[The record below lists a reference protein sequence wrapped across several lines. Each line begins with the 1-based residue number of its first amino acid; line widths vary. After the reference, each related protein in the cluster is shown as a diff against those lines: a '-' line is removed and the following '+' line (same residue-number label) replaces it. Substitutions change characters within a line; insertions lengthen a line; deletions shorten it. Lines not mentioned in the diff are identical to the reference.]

1 MMDMNRLASVANIK
15 VVGVGGGGGNAVNR
29 MVSAGLSGVEF
40 ISINTDAQA
49 LELSQAEQRI
59 QIGQKVTRG
68 LGAGGNPSVGLKAA
82 DESRDDIAAALEG
95 ADMVFITCGMGGG
108 SGTGAAP
115 IVAEIAR
122 QYGALTVGVVT
133 RPFTFEGRR
142 RASQAEEGINAFK
155 ERVDTLIVIP
165 NDRLLHVVEK
175 RTSIQEA
182 FRVADDLLRQGV
194 QGISD
199 IITIPGL
206 INVDFADI
214 KTIMSGAG
222 SALMGIGHATGDGRA
237 VMASKSAISSPLLEA
252 SIEGASGIIFNV
264 TGGSDLTLFE
274 VNEAAE
280 VIYGVAS
287 PDANIIFGAVIDE
300 RLQGEIKITAIATGF
315 KDQKHPLNNRQAEKS
330 RPAMSPPPAPRPAA
344 PPPAPPSYSHQPQM
358 APSAQAAP
366 QISPQMHP
374 GNGSAPAPAVPQQ
387 PMVSQQPPVAAA
399 PTPVAAAP
407 VPAQPVAPVAP
418 APAQVPPQSQTP
430 VTPPPAPTP
439 PPVTPVQAAPA
450 PAPLSP
456 PQGPPPEQLEL
467 PPFLQPR
474 R

>member
-1 MMDMNRLASVANIK
+1 MDMNRMSSVANIK

-29 MVSAGLSGVEF
+29 MVSAGLNGVEF

-82 DESRDDIAAALEG
+82 GESRDDIAAAIEG

-115 IVAEIAR
+115 IVAEIAK
-122 QYGALTVGVVT
+122 QNGALTVGVVT

-142 RASQAEEGINAFK
+142 RANQAEEGINAFK
-155 ERVDTLIVIP
+155 DQVDTLIVIP

-182 FRVADDLLRQGV
+182 FRVADDVLRQGV

-214 KTIMSGAG
+214 KTIMAHAG
-222 SALMGIGHATGDGRA
+222 SALMGIGYASGDGRA
-237 VMASKSAISSPLLEA
+237 VTASKAAISSPLLEA

-287 PDANIIFGAVIDE
+287 PDANIIFGSVIDE
-300 RLQGEIKITAIATGF
+300 RLQGEIKITVIATGF
-315 KDQKHPLNNRQAEKS
+315 KDQKHPLNRQADKS
-330 RPAMSPPPAPRPAA
+330 RAMTPPAPARPAA
-344 PPPAPPSYSHQPQM
+344 PPAQPTYTPPPQ
-358 APSAQAAP
+358 QTYAAP
-366 QISPQMHP
+366 ANQHMAP
-374 GNGSAPAPAVPQQ
+374 GNGSAPP
-387 PMVSQQPPVAAA
+387 AAA
-399 PTPVAAAP
+399 PIQQVAP
-407 VPAQPVAPVAP
+407 VHQAPPPVQQAPVAPVQQPATVAP
-418 APAQVPPQSQTP
+418 IQQQVP
-430 VTPPPAPTP
+430 VTPPPAAPPPTP
-439 PPVTPVQAAPA
+439 PVQQAAP
-450 PAPLSP
+450 PAAVT
-456 PQGPPPEQLEL
+456 PQAPPPDQIEL

>member
-1 MMDMNRLASVANIK
+1 MDGMNALASVANIK

-29 MVSAGLSGVEF
+29 MVSAGLNGVEF
-40 ISINTDAQA
+40 IAVNTDAQA
-49 LELSQAEQRI
+49 LEMSQAEHKI
-59 QIGQKVTRG
+59 QIGQKSTRG
-68 LGAGGNPSVGLKAA
+68 LGAGGNPSVGQKAA
-82 DESRDDIAAALEG
+82 EESRDDIAAALED

-122 QYGALTVGVVT
+122 EKGALTIGVVT

-142 RASQAEEGINAFK
+142 RWNQAEEGIAAFRG
-155 ERVDTLIVIP
+155 EVDTLIVIP

-182 FRVADDLLRQGV
+182 FRVADDVLRQGV

-214 KTIMSGAG
+214 KSIMAGAG
-222 SALMGIGHATGDGRA
+222 SALMGIGQCSGEGRA
-237 VMASKSAISSPLLEA
+237 TAASKMAISSPLLEG
-252 SIEGASGIIFNV
+252 SIEGANGIIFNV

-287 PDANIIFGAVIDE
+287 PDANIIFGSVIDE
-300 RLQGEIKITAIATGF
+300 RLQGEIKITVIATGF
-315 KDQKHPLNNRQAEKS
+315 KDQKSPMNRPQEQVRNRPVAPAA
-330 RPAMSPPPAPRPAA
+330 RPATPPPVNYAASGSNSQVAPPVAAPAPQAIAPVTPVQQA
-344 PPPAPPSYSHQPQM
+344 PPPQ
-358 APSAQAAP
+358 
-366 QISPQMHP
+366 
-374 GNGSAPAPAVPQQ
+374 APAPIQHMQPVAVPQQ
-387 PMVSQQPPVAAA
+387 QPVPQQQQVAQVIQPAAAMVPPPV
-399 PTPVAAAP
+399 
-407 VPAQPVAPVAP
+407 Q
-418 APAQVPPQSQTP
+418 Q
-430 VTPPPAPTP
+430 APTP
-439 PPVTPVQAAPA
+439 PPVAPVPA
-450 PAPLSP
+450 PMMPSHP
-456 PQGPPPEQLEL
+456 PDQLEL

>member
-1 MMDMNRLASVANIK
+1 MDFMNRLATVANIK

-40 ISINTDAQA
+40 ISVNTDVQA
-49 LELSQAEQRI
+49 LEMSQAERKI
-59 QIGQKVTRG
+59 QIGQKATRG
-68 LGAGGNPSVGLKAA
+68 LGAGGNPTMGQKAA
-82 DESRDDIAAALEG
+82 EESREEIAAALEG

-108 SGTGAAP
+108 SGTGGAP

-122 QYGALTVGVVT
+122 QQGALTIGVVT

-142 RASQAEEGINAFK
+142 RWNQAEEGIASFRG
-155 ERVDTLIVIP
+155 EVDTLIVIP

-182 FRVADDLLRQGV
+182 FRVADDVLRQGV

-214 KTIMSGAG
+214 KAVMASAG
-222 SALMGIGHATGDGRA
+222 SALMGIGFASGEGRA
-237 VMASKSAISSPLLEA
+237 AQASKTAISSPLLEG

-300 RLQGEIKITAIATGF
+300 RLQGEIKITVIATGF
-315 KDQKHPLNNRQAEKS
+315 KDQKSPINRQA
-330 RPAMSPPPAPRPAA
+330 AQQTRPAA
-344 PPPAPPSYSHQPQM
+344 PP
-358 APSAQAAP
+358 AAP
-366 QISPQMHP
+366 IQ
-374 GNGSAPAPAVPQQ
+374 PASTPVQQSYQPAVPAPGGNGTPTPQPQVAPVQQAPVQPPAPVQAPPPAQPPAAPVQQ
-387 PMVSQQPPVAAA
+387 PVAQPVQQAPVQPPPPVAPPPVAA
-399 PTPVAAAP
+399 PSP
-407 VPAQPVAPVAP
+407 PVAPP
-418 APAQVPPQSQTP
+418 APVQKS
-430 VTPPPAPTP
+430 PPPD
-439 PPVTPVQAAPA
+439 
-450 PAPLSP
+450 
-456 PQGPPPEQLEL
+456 QLEL

>member
-1 MMDMNRLASVANIK
+1 MDAMNRLSSVANIK

-29 MVSAGLSGVEF
+29 MVSAGLNGVEF
-40 ISINTDAQA
+40 IAINTDAQA
-49 LELSQAEQRI
+49 LELSQAEYKI
-59 QIGQKVTRG
+59 QVGQKVTRG
-68 LGAGGNPSVGLKAA
+68 LGAGGNPVVGQKAA
-82 DESRDDIAAALEG
+82 DESRDEVAAALEG

-108 SGTGAAP
+108 SGTGGAP

-122 QYGALTVGVVT
+122 QQGALTVGVVT

-142 RASQAEEGINAFK
+142 RWSQAEEGIKSFR
-155 ERVDTLIVIP
+155 EQVDTLIVIP
-165 NDRLLHVVEK
+165 NDRLLTVVEK

-182 FRVADDLLRQGV
+182 FQVADDVLRQGV

-214 KTIMSGAG
+214 KAVMASAG
-222 SALMGIGHATGDGRA
+222 SALMGIGHASGEGRA
-237 VMASKSAISSPLLEA
+237 AAASKAAIASPLLEA
-252 SIEGASGIIFNV
+252 SIEGANGIIFNV

-300 RLQGEIKITAIATGF
+300 RLHGELKITVIATGF
-315 KDQKHPLNNRQAEKS
+315 KDQKHPLNRQAEKA
-330 RPAMSPPPAPRPAA
+330 RPAPTPQPRPNPPAASYT
-344 PPPAPPSYSHQPQM
+344 PPPAPPVQPPAPPA
-358 APSAQAAP
+358 APSPSNGTAPAPVAQPPQPAAP
-366 QISPQMHP
+366 PAPVQ
-374 GNGSAPAPAVPQQ
+374 APAPAPQAA
-387 PMVSQQPPVAAA
+387 PPVQQAPPPVAA
-399 PTPVAAAP
+399 
-407 VPAQPVAPVAP
+407 
-418 APAQVPPQSQTP
+418 
-430 VTPPPAPTP
+430 PPP
-439 PPVTPVQAAPA
+439 PVQAAPA
-450 PAPLSP
+450 PPPVQPPAAPPAPAAP
-456 PQGPPPEQLEL
+456 PNNNPPPDQLEL

>member
-1 MMDMNRLASVANIK
+1 MNRSAAVANIK

-29 MVSAGLSGVEF
+29 MVSSGLSGVEF
-40 ISINTDAQA
+40 ISVNTDAQA

-59 QIGQKVTRG
+59 QIGTKVTRG
-68 LGAGGNPSVGLKAA
+68 LGAGGNPTVGSKAA

-115 IVAEIAR
+115 IVAEIAK
-122 QYGALTVGVVT
+122 QQGALTVGVVT

-142 RASQAEEGINAFK
+142 RWTQAEEGINAFR

-182 FRVADDLLRQGV
+182 FRVADDVLRQGV

-214 KTIMSGAG
+214 KAVMAGAG
-222 SALMGIGHATGDGRA
+222 SALMGIGHASGDGRA
-237 VMASKSAISSPLLEA
+237 ATASKSAISSPLLEA

-300 RLQGEIKITAIATGF
+300 RLQGEIKITVLATGF
-315 KDQKHPLNNRQAEKS
+315 KDQKHPLNRQAE
-330 RPAMSPPPAPRPAA
+330 RARQMTPPPAPAPRPAA
-344 PPPAPPSYSHQPQM
+344 PPPAQSNYSQQSYPQQSY
-358 APSAQAAP
+358 PQAAIQP
-366 QISPQMHP
+366 AVP
-374 GNGSAPAPAVPQQ
+374 GNGAVAPQPVVQQPVAPPPQPAPQPVVQQPVAPPPQPVVQQPVAPPPVVPAPQPAMVVPQTQ
-387 PMVSQQPPVAAA
+387 TPITPPAS
-399 PTPVAAAP
+399 PPPAAP
-407 VPAQPVAPVAP
+407 VPQ
-418 APAQVPPQSQTP
+418 
-430 VTPPPAPTP
+430 PPAPTP
-439 PPVTPVQAAPA
+439 INNN
-450 PAPLSP
+450 
-456 PQGPPPEQLEL
+456 PPPEQLEL

>member
-1 MMDMNRLASVANIK
+1 MEAEMNRLASVANIK

-29 MVSAGLSGVEF
+29 MVSAGLTGIEF

-49 LELSQAEQRI
+49 LDFSQAERKVQV
-59 QIGQKVTRG
+59 GQKVTRG
-68 LGAGGNPSVGLKAA
+68 LGAGGNPVIGQKAA
-82 DESRDDIAAALEG
+82 DESRDEIAAELEG

-108 SGTGAAP
+108 SGTGGAP

-122 QYGALTVGVVT
+122 QQGALTVGVVT

-142 RASQAEEGINAFK
+142 RMNQAEEGIRSFR
-155 ERVDTLIVIP
+155 EQVDTLIIIP
-165 NDRLLHVVEK
+165 NDRLLSVVEK

-182 FRVADDLLRQGV
+182 FQVADDVLRQGV

-214 KTIMSGAG
+214 KAIMSNAG
-222 SALMGIGHATGDGRA
+222 SALMGIGHASGENRA
-237 VMASKSAISSPLLEA
+237 VTASQTAISSPLLEA

-274 VNEAAE
+274 VNQAAE

-287 PDANIIFGAVIDE
+287 PDANIIFGSVIDE
-300 RLQGEIKITAIATGF
+300 RLQGELKITVIATGF
-315 KDQKHPLNNRQAEKS
+315 KDQKHPLNQQSAQA
-330 RPAMSPPPAPRPAA
+330 RPARSTAAPRQTPTPRPAA
-344 PPPAPPSYSHQPQM
+344 PS
-358 APSAQAAP
+358 AAP
-366 QISPQMHP
+366 
-374 GNGSAPAPAVPQQ
+374 AQQ
-387 PMVSQQPPVAAA
+387 ATPNAA
-399 PTPVAAAP
+399 P
-407 VPAQPVAPVAP
+407 
-418 APAQVPPQSQTP
+418 PAQVPAQQAPPTAA
-430 VTPPPAPTP
+430 PPAQPAAQ
-439 PPVTPVQAAPA
+439 QAAPA
-450 PAPLSP
+450 TAPPAQP
-456 PQGPPPEQLEL
+456 PAQQTAPPAAPPAQPPAQQTAPPAAPPAQPPAAPPAQPPAQTPNNPPPEQLEL